1 MSAPGNKTR
10 TGHTVAKGEPKKK
23 GERVTGKSVLKSR
36 NKDGKKIS
44 SLKKK

>member
-10 TGHTVAKGEPKKK
+10 TGYTKAKGEPRKK
-23 GERVTGKSVLKSR
+23 GEKVTGKSVLKSR
-36 NKDGKKIS
+36 NKDGKAIH